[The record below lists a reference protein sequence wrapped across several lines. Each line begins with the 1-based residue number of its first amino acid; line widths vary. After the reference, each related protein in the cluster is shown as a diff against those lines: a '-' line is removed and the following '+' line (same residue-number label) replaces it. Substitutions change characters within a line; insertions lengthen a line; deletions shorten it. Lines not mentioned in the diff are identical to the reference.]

1 MRRTRWLW
9 AVLASASLLAVAHP
23 SRAQVFIDGKVGS
36 AGALVQIHILK
47 PYVFAVPAAVV
58 TVLKDTAGAF
68 GAADSED
75 TDHPIGF
82 EARKVERD
90 LETHDLVGG
99 VTLRGSWAVLQHA
112 VVTHKEGN
120 TW

>member
-9 AVLASASLLAVAHP
+9 VVLASASLLAVAHA
-23 SRAQVFIDGKVGS
+23 SHAQVFVDGKVGG
-36 AGALVQIHILK
+36 AGIIALVQIPIPILEL
-47 PYVFAVPAAVV
+47 YFFAVPAVV
-58 TVLKDTAGAF
+58 ITDLKDTA
-68 GAADSED
+68 SEG
-75 TDHPIGF
+75 TDPPIGF

-90 LETHDLVGG
+90 LETHHLVGG
-99 VTLRGSWAVLQHA
+99 VTLRLQWAVLHHA